1 MFLCQGVILNTTPA
15 QRRQLSDRIRREKQ
29 SATARRKHAD
39 EEKQRLKDMPLDK
52 KLTSNEKHAARES
65 LRRKNRTLEESLAY
79 KKTRVR
85 IVKQGKLT
93 LDQPDDMPA
102 DNYLNSFESNPIAA
116 QVLI

>member
-1 MFLCQGVILNTTPA
+1 
-15 QRRQLSDRIRREKQ
+15 
-29 SATARRKHAD
+29 
-39 EEKQRLKDMPLDK
+39 MPLDK